1 MDKMWSDIVAFHNK
15 FKVPQSE
22 APSIELVD
30 GLLDFRLGF
39 MREELDEFVE
49 AVELNDHV
57 KAFDALIDLVYV
69 AMGTAYVCQFPW
81 QDGWD
86 VVHAANLTKRRVEH
100 ASESKR
106 GSSYDIVKPEG
117 WISPELELSA
127 ILTLHARRLKRSQLI
142 VKELLR

>member
-1 MDKMWSDIVAFHNK
+1 MDKMWDDIVAFHNK
-15 FKVPQSE
+15 FKVPQSV
-22 APSIELVD
+22 APSIELEE

-39 MREELDEFVE
+39 MREELNEFVE

-117 WISPELELSA
+117 WVSPELELSA